1 MSKFTKAKKLR
12 SIYNPSHPGRIRYRS
27 YDENTPEINKWIAG
41 DFIRLIGMNYDV
53 QTKGVISDISGLNET
68 ILQLHRNL
76 HNMGLEGVD
85 ENMSEEERERIYW
98 KKLWVWY
105 YWKTIDHYK
114 NRRKE
119 TERTNSTYT
128 INDDYDEDYQM
139 TKQVMW
145 EETDEKQHRD
155 IAMFE
160 AIMELVEEKKMD
172 MVNVRNQ
179 SHLKM
184 TRQKMA
190 DFIVNTYRMYY
201 GDRLTHKQIAAKV
214 GCSSETVRVTVNN
227 TTDYVKRH
235 KKQLMNK
242 FQQVY
247 ERMYGIN

>member
-1 MSKFTKAKKLR
+1 MSKFAKAKKLR
-12 SIYNPSHPGRIRYRS
+12 SEHDPSHPGRARHRS
-27 YDENTPEINKWIAG
+27 YDENAPEINKWIAG
-41 DFIRLIGMNYDV
+41 DFINLIGKNYGE
-53 QTKGVISDISGLNET
+53 QIKGIADTGGLNET
-68 ILQLHRNL
+68 LVKLHKNL
-76 HNMGLEGVD
+76 YNMGLDGVNKD
-85 ENMSEEERERIYW
+85 MPEEERQRIYW

-105 YWKTIDHYK
+105 YWHCVDYYTKK
-114 NRRKE
+114 CP
-119 TERTNSTYT
+119 ERERDKSTYT
-128 INDDYDEDYQM
+128 INDDYEEDYKM
-139 TKQVMW
+139 SKQVMW

-184 TRQKMA
+184 TRQEMA

-201 GDRLTHKQIAAKV
+201 GNKLTYKQIAAKV
-214 GCSSETVRVTVNN
+214 GCSNETVRFTVNN
-227 TTDYVKRH
+227 TTDYVKTH

-247 ERMYGIN
+247 ERMYGIS